1 MLSFFGFVAVADE
14 RVGTRP
20 STVAQNG
27 RGRLT
32 VLLHTTVLIVLNS
45 SVYPHRR
52 PVHPVPALILRPKR
66 KTFEQQT
73 HVCTW
78 NDVGVERRGWCWLTV
93 DTV

>member
-52 PVHPVPALILRPKR
+52 PVHPVPALILRPREKHSNNKLMYVPGMMR
-66 KTFEQQT
+66 VLRGE
-73 HVCTW
+73 
-78 NDVGVERRGWCWLTV
+78 DGVG
-93 DTV
+93 